1 MNLIDFFTNNYQWI
15 FSGIGVVII
24 TGVFGLLFRHK
35 KKDSTSYQKEYN
47 PNQGNVPS
55 RLLDNTQAAKT
66 LNDLK
71 IKTSILFVDDETFN
85 VVNILKK
92 SGWINT
98 SSKKDIDDLDS
109 SVVKN
114 ADIIFVD
121 INGVGIKLQF
131 KNQGLGL
138 AGALKD
144 KFPEKKIVIYS
155 AETTGNRFEKIL
167 QKVDA
172 CLPKN
177 AEPYEFIQL
186 VEKFAFD
193 IYGEE
198 NSK

>member
-35 KKDSTSYQKEYN
+35 KKDSTSQTEKN
-47 PNQGNVPS
+47 PSQGNVPS
-55 RLLDNTQAAKT
+55 RLLDNTQVAKT
-66 LNDLK
+66 QNDLK
-71 IKTSILFVDDETFN
+71 LKTSILFVDDETFN

-114 ADIIFVD
+114 ANIIFVD

-138 AGALKD
+138 AGALKE

-186 VEKFAFD
+186 VENFAFD
-193 IYGEE
+193 IYGEK